1 MTFEEYF
8 GDWSKVI
15 DKKEVLKIMRWL
27 ESINKDTLCPSIKSI
42 FKAFKSCSLKDCK
55 LVFLSQDPY
64 PQKGVA
70 TGILFGNSINTPE
83 ERLSPSLQIIKE
95 AVINYEIPHN
105 RIEFDNTLES
115 WTRQGV
121 LMINTALTCEVNKV
135 GSHFNIWR
143 PFMSKFIHNLSSYDE
158 GLIYVLFGNQ
168 AGLFKNDIVK
178 SFKIFEIHHPAFYA
192 RRCEKMPYDFFPRIN
207 EALQKHY
214 NTKIKFYNETE
225 YGTC

>member
-15 DKKEVLKIMRWL
+15 DEQETLKIMYWL
-27 ESINKDTLCPSIKSI
+27 KDVNPEILCPAKQNI
-42 FKAFKSCSLKDCK
+42 FRAFKLCPLKDCK
-55 LVFLSQDPY
+55 VIMLGQDPY

-70 TGILFGNSINTPE
+70 TGILFGNSADTPE
-83 ERLSPSLQIIKE
+83 ERLSPSLQVVKE
-95 AVINYEIPHN
+95 SVINYEMPHN
-105 RIEFDNTLES
+105 RIEFDNTMES
-115 WTRQGV
+115 WAKQGV
-121 LMINTALTCEVNKV
+121 LMINTALTCEVNRV
-135 GSHFNIWR
+135 GSHFNIWQ
-143 PFMSKFIHNLSSYDE
+143 PFMSKLIRNLSTYDG

-168 AGLFKNDIVK
+168 ASLFKKDIVQ
-178 SFKIFEIHHPAFYA
+178 SFGIFEIYHPAFYA